1 MKKLDYDLVI
11 IGGGPAGLTAGIY
24 AARARLNVILIEKAV
39 PGGQILVTDW
49 IENYPGFPKGLC
61 GVDLV
66 QKMTEQAAKFG
77 LGIETND
84 VVFLDLAGPVK
95 KIHLMDKTITAH
107 ALIIATGASPRK
119 LGIPGEKKL
128 FGKGVSTCATCD
140 GPFYRDQVVVAAGGG
155 DTAVQESL
163 FLTKFAR
170 KIYLIHR
177 RDQLRATKILQER
190 AFNNNRLEIIWNS
203 VLTKI
208 RGTSSVENVV
218 LKDVR
223 TGKEESMPA
232 DGCFIWIGII
242 PNTAF
247 LDNGVMLDE
256 NGFILAD
263 FNMQTSV
270 PGVFAAGDVRSTPL
284 RQVSTAV
291 GDAAIAA
298 TVAEQY
304 IEIVK
309 AQSVKDI
316 DLYDIRKKAPVTA
329 GADKQPMAA
338 SNA

>member
-1 MKKLDYDLVI
+1 MQKIDYDLVI

-24 AARARLNVILIEKAV
+24 AARARLNVILIEKVV

-49 IENYPGFPKGLC
+49 IENYPGFPEGLC
-61 GVDLV
+61 GADLV
-66 QKMTEQAAKFG
+66 QKMTEQAEKFG

-84 VVFLDLAGPVK
+84 VVSLDLNGSVK
-95 KIHLMDKTITAH
+95 KIHLTDKTIRAR
-107 ALIIATGASPRK
+107 ALVIATGAAPRK
-119 LGIPGEKKL
+119 LGIPGELKL

-170 KIYLIHR
+170 KVYLVHR

-190 AFNNNRLEIIWNS
+190 AFNNDKLEIIWNS
-203 VLTKI
+203 VLTEIK
-208 RGTSSVENVV
+208 GTSSVEQVV

-242 PNTAF
+242 PNTAL
-247 LDNGVMLDE
+247 LDNSVKLDA
-256 NGFILAD
+256 NGFILTD

-270 PGVFAAGDVRSTPL
+270 PGVFAAGDVRATPL

-298 TVAEQY
+298 TAAEQY
-304 IEIVK
+304 IESGK
-309 AQSVKDI
+309 AQSVKDS
-316 DLYDIRKKAPVTA
+316 DLPDTNQNTSVAA
-329 GADKQPMAA
+329 GAHKQNMAA
-338 SNA
+338 AIA

>member
-1 MKKLDYDLVI
+1 MQKIDYDLVI

-24 AARARLNVILIEKAV
+24 AARARLNVILIEKVV

-49 IENYPGFPKGLC
+49 IENYPGFPEGLC
-61 GVDLV
+61 GADLV
-66 QKMTEQAAKFG
+66 QKMTEQAEKFG

-84 VVFLDLAGPVK
+84 VVSLDLNGSVK
-95 KIHLMDKTITAH
+95 KIHLTDKTIRAR
-107 ALIIATGASPRK
+107 ALVIATGAAPRK
-119 LGIPGEKKL
+119 LGIPGELKL

-170 KIYLIHR
+170 KVYLVHR

-190 AFNNNRLEIIWNS
+190 AFNNDKLEIVWNS
-203 VLTKI
+203 VLTEIK
-208 RGTSSVENVV
+208 GTSSVEQVV

-242 PNTAF
+242 PNTAL
-247 LDNGVMLDE
+247 LDNSVKLDA
-256 NGFILAD
+256 NGFILTD

-270 PGVFAAGDVRSTPL
+270 PGVFAAGDVRATPL

-298 TVAEQY
+298 TAAEQY
-304 IEIVK
+304 IESGK
-309 AQSVKDI
+309 AQSVKDS
-316 DLYDIRKKAPVTA
+316 DLPDTNQNTSVAA
-329 GADKQPMAA
+329 GAHKQNMAA
-338 SNA
+338 AIA